1 MSSITRY
8 FFSAIAA
15 VLLSTPLLADNG
27 TVLHFKGGSAAGEK
41 TTVPVGATI
50 TFSTKGMQIS
60 SQQGVIEFDRFDA
73 IEFSADRSQA
83 TPSQVNPGTVPEG
96 TTTINIE
103 FPAIDFNPV
112 VDLGPGH
119 TTPDPGPVVP
129 PTPVTYDMSDVAV
142 TVRNPD
148 SYVYTGE
155 PITPSYYVF
164 RDNVALMEGRDFMTS
179 LSDNID
185 AGTATITFTAV
196 DGSSYKGS
204 TSQTFTIAPCDLS
217 GAAVSTEQSTYVYTG
232 LAIEPVVT
240 VVLDGKTLTKNVD
253 YTVSYNKNVNAG
265 TADITVRG
273 KVNYTGSVE
282 STFTIEKPVP
292 EPDIVITID
301 GETIPADL
309 SSDGSMAVYMGT
321 NGSAWIMDYSAEI
334 GDSMTLSVQ
343 PDNRNY
349 FVSDVTFSGIIDYK
363 EESMGDGTMTYKYA
377 KPAGKLTIAIVFE
390 EKQADGIA
398 ANAADGLH
406 FTVIDRQT
414 VRITGAEEAAQVSV
428 FDARGQRV
436 AADVQRSDTDIVVR
450 LVAQPQGLYI
460 IQVNNNTFKI
470 YKK

>member
-1 MSSITRY
+1 M
-8 FFSAIAA
+8 
-15 VLLSTPLLADNG
+15 
-27 TVLHFKGGSAAGEK
+27 
-41 TTVPVGATI
+41 
-50 TFSTKGMQIS
+50 
-60 SQQGVIEFDRFDA
+60 
-73 IEFSADRSQA
+73 
-83 TPSQVNPGTVPEG
+83 
-96 TTTINIE
+96 
-103 FPAIDFNPV
+103 
-112 VDLGPGH
+112 
-119 TTPDPGPVVP
+119 
-129 PTPVTYDMSDVAV
+129 
-142 TVRNPD
+142 
-148 SYVYTGE
+148 
-155 PITPSYYVF
+155 
-164 RDNVALMEGRDFMTS
+164 
-179 LSDNID
+179 
-185 AGTATITFTAV
+185 
-196 DGSSYKGS
+196 
-204 TSQTFTIAPCDLS
+204 
-217 GAAVSTEQSTYVYTG
+217 
-232 LAIEPVVT
+232 
-240 VVLDGKTLTKNVD
+240 KTLTKNVD

-292 EPDIVITID
+292 EPDIVLTID

-436 AADVQRSDTDIVVR
+436 AADVQRSETDIVVR
-450 LVAQPQGLYI
+450 LASQPQSLYI

>member
-1 MSSITRY
+1 MSSIFRGLY
-8 FFSAIAA
+8 LAVAV

-41 TTVPVGATI
+41 TVPVGATI

-119 TTPDPGPVVP
+119 TTPDPGPVDP

-204 TSQTFTIAPCDLS
+204 TSQTFTIAPCED
-217 GAAVSTEQSTYVYTG
+217 
-232 LAIEPVVT
+232 
-240 VVLDGKTLTKNVD
+240 
-253 YTVSYNKNVNAG
+253 
-265 TADITVRG
+265 ADQECRL
-273 KVNYTGSVE
+273 Y
-282 STFTIEKPVP
+282 
-292 EPDIVITID
+292 
-301 GETIPADL
+301 GEL
-309 SSDGSMAVYMGT
+309 
-321 NGSAWIMDYSAEI
+321 
-334 GDSMTLSVQ
+334 
-343 PDNRNY
+343 
-349 FVSDVTFSGIIDYK
+349 
-363 EESMGDGTMTYKYA
+363 
-377 KPAGKLTIAIVFE
+377 
-390 EKQADGIA
+390 
-398 ANAADGLH
+398 
-406 FTVIDRQT
+406 
-414 VRITGAEEAAQVSV
+414 
-428 FDARGQRV
+428 
-436 AADVQRSDTDIVVR
+436 
-450 LVAQPQGLYI
+450 
-460 IQVNNNTFKI
+460 
-470 YKK
+470 